1 MKILRLLINDI
12 KRIVVADISPDGHMV
27 QLTGKNGSGKTSCLD
42 ALWWAIEGARHIQ
55 AEPIRHGA
63 DSGKIVL
70 ALGDT
75 HVEMTVTR
83 TFTRKRDPETGE
95 ELKPT
100 TTLKVE
106 ADSGARFQSGQ
117 AVMDALV
124 GALTM
129 DPLEFLRSKPQDQ
142 FKTLRQFVKGV
153 DFDEID
159 RLNKADFDK
168 RTDINRSAKQIRAQ
182 AAGITV
188 PAGTSPERLDTAALV
203 EELDQAG
210 VHNTSIET
218 RKARRDQAAAD
229 ILRQD
234 EIAAGYRANAADL
247 RRQADEEDRKAAEH
261 EASVADLRSKFAAA
275 APLPDPIDTAPIR
288 QKIESAARINAAV
301 DARVRRD
308 DLEAQAAKLEAEAAA
323 LTKAIADRKEG
334 VTEIIAASDM
344 PVPGIAFGDEAV
356 LLDGVPFEQA
366 SDAQQLRASIA
377 IAMAMSPKLRVIR
390 VRDGD
395 RLDDD
400 GLQILREMA
409 ETHDFQIWMEQIRG
423 AGEAAIVFEDG
434 TVKAHALQAAE

>member
-12 KRIVVADISPDGHMV
+12 KRIVVADISPDGHLV

-63 DSGKIVL
+63 ETGKIVL
-70 ALGDT
+70 ALGDK

-83 TFTRKRDPETGE
+83 TFSRKKDPETGE

-106 ADSGARFQSGQ
+106 AESGARFQSGQ

-142 FKTLRQFVKGV
+142 FKTLRQFVKDV

-168 RTDINRSAKQIRAQ
+168 RTDVNRSAKHLRSQ
-182 AAGITV
+182 ADGINV
-188 PAGTSPERLDTAALV
+188 PAGTPQERVDTAALV
-203 EELDQAG
+203 DELDQAG

-218 RKARRDQAAAD
+218 RKARRIQAAAD
-229 ILRQD
+229 IERQD
-234 EIAAGYRANAADL
+234 EIAAGHRANAAEL
-247 RRQADEEDRKAAEH
+247 QRQADEEDRKAAEH
-261 EASVADLRSKFAAA
+261 EASVADLRSKFEAA
-275 APLPDPIDTAPIR
+275 APLPEPIDTTSIR
-288 QKIESAARINAAV
+288 QKIEAAAQINSAV
-301 DARVRRD
+301 DARERRQ
-308 DLEAQAAKLEAEAAA
+308 DLETQAAKLEEQSTQ
-323 LTKAIADRKEG
+323 LTKAMEDRKEG
-334 VTEIIAASDM
+334 VKEIIAASDM
-344 PVPGIAFGDEAV
+344 PVPGIEFGDGFV
-356 LLDGVPFEQA
+356 LLNGVPLEQA

-400 GLQILREMA
+400 GMQILREMA
-409 ETHDFQIWMEQIRG
+409 EKHDFQIWMEQVRG
-423 AGEAAIVFEDG
+423 AGPAAVVFEDG
-434 TVKAHALQAAE
+434 TVKVPTLQAAE